1 MRARVGI
8 YGRLSQE
15 DIDKINKEDE
25 SESIQNQKR
34 MLLEYALKN
43 DWDVVDIYIDEDLS
57 LIHI

>member
-1 MRARVGI
+1 MRARVGT

-43 DWDVVDIYIDEDLS
+43 DWDVVDIYIDEDY
-57 LIHI
+57 